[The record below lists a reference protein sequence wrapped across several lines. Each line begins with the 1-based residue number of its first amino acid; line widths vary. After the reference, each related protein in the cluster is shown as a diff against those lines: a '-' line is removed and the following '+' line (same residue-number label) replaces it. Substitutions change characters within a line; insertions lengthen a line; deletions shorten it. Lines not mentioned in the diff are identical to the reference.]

1 MIPLLTFT
9 TYFLGLMTTV
19 VVVSTAFLMFW
30 TFLASLVLLACLVFT
45 GFVATGAWLTIS
57 LSYLAY
63 RQIFS
68 VLGGFSGQ
76 NQVKVERKAVELKPY

>member
-45 GFVATGAWLTIS
+45 GFFATGAWLTIS

-68 VLGGFSGQ
+68 VLGVFSGQ